1 LNEKSNEKT
10 IEELRALVLHY
21 MQRESAI
28 VLGTSMDNGEY
39 PHLGIC
45 SSLSSKPLDEC
56 SVCCPHSTR
65 TARLESSKVRSA
77 LAGLRGQLYAFLS
90 GGASADSLQVA
101 LSRYA
106 FANLVEGGSVL
117 DERFGQSVVVEVETT
132 SSTQIDSCYH
142 CGGSGVVEK
151 MLRAGHKPG
160 ELDAWAYYVVCTSCA
175 ATGPWSKSGW
185 SGAVN
190 QWNRRI
196 TPGAN

>member
-1 LNEKSNEKT
+1 MSNSPEKT

-28 VLGTSMDNGEY
+28 VMGTPMESGEY

-56 SVCCPHSTR
+56 HMCCPQSTK

-90 GGASADSLQVA
+90 GGAGVNSLHAA
-101 LSRYA
+101 LARYA
-106 FANLVEGGSVL
+106 FANLVEGGSTL
-117 DERFGQSVVVEVETT
+117 DERFGQSVVVEVEVM
-132 SSTQIDSCYH
+132 SSTHIDSCPH
-142 CGGSGVVEK
+142 CGGKGIVEK
-151 MLRAGHKPG
+151 TLRAGHKP
-160 ELDAWAYYVVCTSCA
+160 EESDAWAYYVICSSCA
-175 ATGPWSKSGW
+175 ATGPWSKSGS
-185 SGAVN
+185 SGAIS